1 VKRRRLLDKKSLEI
15 TLQSL
20 EVPSRYILE
29 LEQYVTPPDIAA
41 FLINEALLR
50 GDIEDHVVADFGCG
64 NGILGIAAALL
75 GASEV
80 IGIDVDPLCI
90 STAWRNAR
98 RLGLMN
104 VRFFTGDV
112 FSLDLHVDT
121 VVQNPPFGT
130 KIRHMDILFLEKA
143 IKCAEVVYSIHKAG
157 NLPFIEKK
165 VSLLG
170 ARLELLARMLL
181 NIPKIYNF
189 HKKRR
194 YVVEVEL
201 YRVVR

>member
-1 VKRRRLLDKKSLEI
+1 MKRRPLDKKSLEI
-15 TLQSL
+15 TLQDL
-20 EVPSRYILE
+20 EVTSNYILE
-29 LEQYVTPPDIAA
+29 LEQYVTPPSIAA
-41 FLINEALLR
+41 FLVNEAFLH
-50 GDIEDHVVADFGCG
+50 GDIEDRSVADFGCG

-80 IGIDVDPLCI
+80 IGVDIDPSCI

-104 VRFFTGDV
+104 VRFFRGDV
-112 FSLDLHVDT
+112 LSLDLHIDT
-121 VVQNPPFGT
+121 VIQNPPFGT

-157 NLPFIEKK
+157 NLPFIGKK
-165 VSLLG
+165 VSSLG
-170 ARLELLARMLL
+170 ARLELLARMPLI
-181 NIPKIYNF
+181 IPQMYDF
-189 HKKRR
+189 HKKRK

-201 YRVVR
+201 YRVIG